1 MISGTSRDGV
11 DAVIA
16 DFETG
21 KPELLNASCTPYPDA
36 LRERLDRFMA
46 AGKPDLSDPECGDLD
61 IKFGHFFARIANDLI
76 QATGLESRDIRGIG
90 SHGQTAWHAPDDEPP
105 MSLQLGRGN
114 VIANVTRVPTVTN
127 FRTADL
133 LAGGQ
138 GAPLAPLL
146 HRELFASD
154 DETRAVLNL
163 GGIANL
169 TLLAPGEPVRGWDT
183 GPASCLLDLWIHRHR
198 GRAYDD
204 GGAWGASGTVLPGL
218 LASMLEEPYFHL
230 PAPKSTGLE
239 LFNADWLQKQ
249 LVQADATSAT
259 AVDIQATLAELTA
272 NTVTDSLRL
281 AGGASELL
289 VCGGGVHNVDLM
301 RRMAALLGN
310 TPVRSTAERGA
321 HPDWVEANLFAWLAR
336 ERLAN
341 RKVDTTG
348 ITGANAPVLLG
359 DIATP

>member
-21 KPELLNASCTPYPDA
+21 RPELLNASCTPYPAA

-46 AGKPDLSDPECGDLD
+46 AGKPDPSDPDCGDLD
-61 IKFGHFFARIANDLI
+61 IKFGHFFARVANDLI
-76 QATGLESRDIRGIG
+76 DATGLEARDIRAIG

-146 HRELFASD
+146 HRELFATE

-169 TLLAPGEPVRGWDT
+169 TLLAPDEPVRGWDT
-183 GPASCLLDLWIHRHR
+183 GPASCLLDLWVNKHR

-204 GGAWGASGTVLPGL
+204 NGAWAASGTVLPGL
-218 LASMLEEPYFHL
+218 LAHMLEEPYFHL
-230 PAPKSTGLE
+230 SAPKSTGLE
-239 LFNADWLQKQ
+239 LFNAEWLKAQ
-249 LVQADATSAT
+249 LTKAGATAAS

-272 NTVTDSLRL
+272 HTVTDSLRL

-289 VCGGGVHNVDLM
+289 VCGGGVHNGDLV
-301 RRMAALLGN
+301 RRMAVLLDG

-336 ERLAN
+336 ERLAK

-348 ITGANAPVLLG
+348 ITGAEMPVLLG
-359 DIATP
+359 VLDSP